1 MSHEAIEQQRK
12 PMQKRQKEYNTDSDS
27 DHPTADNDERD
38 ALDNLMFL
46 RAVTTR
52 SERMV
57 RVIYWE

>member
-1 MSHEAIEQQRK
+1 
-12 PMQKRQKEYNTDSDS
+12 MQKRQKEYNTDSDS

-57 RVIYWE
+57 RVIY